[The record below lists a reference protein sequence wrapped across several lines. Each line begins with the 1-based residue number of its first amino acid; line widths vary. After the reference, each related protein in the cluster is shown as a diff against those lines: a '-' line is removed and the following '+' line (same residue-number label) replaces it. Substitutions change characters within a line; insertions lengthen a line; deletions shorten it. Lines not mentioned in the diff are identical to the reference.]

1 METSAASQ
9 TPRARERG
17 SDAETA
23 RMASATLG
31 RFAGVNNVMA
41 VHPTIE
47 RYLRRQGRTAAN
59 LHLARSRG
67 IAFDALLTTAMVTL
81 VAAPLLF
88 TRSGFALDFTNALWM
103 TWVAG
108 KEMVAAGHPSYFLNT
123 NVMGVFYPLLAFEGA
138 TTLIL
143 TGGLGELI
151 GGHPLIAFVGVTTF
165 AIAADYVSTLWL
177 ARRFGLRGWLA
188 HVPSITIVTS
198 AYYITNLYG
207 RGAWQEFIALAALP
221 PLAASG
227 VWLAQA
233 RSWRVGPVLVFVLS
247 SVVLTGTHNLTL
259 VYGTTMAAIGLLA
272 LWLAFGA
279 PRQLPY
285 RRLAAIAGLGVLGLM
300 VNAWFL
306 FPDVAYEQ
314 FVGAHVVSA
323 HGTAL
328 WQETGFF
335 NTPGIVLDPFRSV
348 PRQSSTPALYVQ
360 APVWLLAWG
369 VLAGGLLLW
378 RGSVQGRMRRL
389 WTTAVVLVLLV
400 LAMIMVKAFWGIV
413 PFPYDEIQFAYR
425 LAGYVVYAV
434 TALVLVSAMLLQQ
447 HAGVRAKG
455 MVAGLRVAL
464 AGACLISIGLCV
476 WQQWVPNTLFTASY
490 THRGEALTSPSVA
503 PRTWYIANQ
512 NYSDRQATIVRASL
526 SRLMIIQPSAV
537 HGDRFAAFMKLP
549 EGPQPI
555 QSDIDGGAYLVH
567 VSGVRRIGRDKYG
580 FAVVQR
586 EGNMHG
592 PVHVVIETAHRA
604 VVYAG
609 RAVSVLALVLLLVI
623 SSWIGMRRRAR
634 GETSA

>member
-1 METSAASQ
+1 
-9 TPRARERG
+9 
-17 SDAETA
+17 
-23 RMASATLG
+23 
-31 RFAGVNNVMA
+31 
-41 VHPTIE
+41 
-47 RYLRRQGRTAAN
+47 
-59 LHLARSRG
+59 
-67 IAFDALLTTAMVTL
+67 MVTL
-81 VAAPLLF
+81 VAAPLIF
-88 TRSGFALDFTNALWM
+88 TRSGFALDFTNSLWM

-138 TTLIL
+138 TTLVL

-151 GGHPLIAFVGVTTF
+151 GGHPLIAFVGITTL
-165 AIAADYVSTLWL
+165 AIAADYVGTLWL

-247 SVVLTGTHNLTL
+247 SIVLTGTHNITL
-259 VYGTTMAAIGLLA
+259 VYGTTAAAIGLLA
-272 LWLAFGA
+272 AWLAFGA
-279 PRQLPY
+279 PRDLPY
-285 RRLAAIAGLGVLGLM
+285 RRLAAIIGLGVVGAM
-300 VNAWFL
+300 VNAWYL

-314 FVGAHVVSA
+314 FVGAHVTSA
-323 HGTAL
+323 PGTSL

-335 NTPGIVLDPFRSV
+335 NTPGIVLDPLRSV
-348 PRQSSTPALYVQ
+348 PSQSTTPALYVQ

-378 RGSVQGRMRRL
+378 RGSVKRRMRRL
-389 WTTAVVLVLLV
+389 WAMAVVLVLLV

-425 LAGYVVYAV
+425 LAAYVVYAV
-434 TALVLVSAMLLQQ
+434 AALVLVSAVMLQQ
-447 HAGVRAKG
+447 NARVRAKR
-455 MVAGLRVAL
+455 MVVGLRVAL

-476 WQQWVPNTLFTASY
+476 WQEWVPNNLFAGSY
-490 THRGEALTSPSVA
+490 TNRGEALSTPSVA
-503 PRTWYIANQ
+503 PQTWYIGNQ
-512 NYSDRQATIVRASL
+512 NYSDRQAPIVRASP
-526 SRLMIIQPSAV
+526 SRLMIVPPSAV
-537 HGDRFAAFMKLP
+537 HGDRFAAWMELP

-555 QSDIDGGAYLVH
+555 QSDIDGGSYLVH
-567 VSGVRRIGRDKYG
+567 VSGVRRIGRDAEG
-580 FAVVQR
+580 FAVVRR
-586 EGNMHG
+586 EGNMRG
-592 PVHVVIETAHRA
+592 PVHVVIETAHSA
-604 VVYAG
+604 VIYAG
-609 RAVSVLALVLLLVI
+609 RAVSVLALVLALVI
-623 SSWIGMRRRAR
+623 LGCVGIRQRAR